1 MLIRQL
7 IRASGVTCD
16 FQAPLSLTEIR
27 EQLRTRVLEGITLV
41 HWGVPLHTMLIN
53 EQHGRKNGRVNV
65 RATELYR
72 ANNKPGSKRQIR
84 GDVMIVPDQDF
95 TYQLP
100 LE

>member
-53 EQHGRKNGRVNV
+53 EQHGRRNGRVNV

-72 ANNKPGSKRQIR
+72 ANSKPGSKRQIR
-84 GDVMIVPDQDF
+84 GDVLIVPDQDF